1 MSKDGSKS
9 DRMVSADGHTKSIRF
24 YDVTNLF
31 RKLKVKHEK
40 SKTYMH
46 TGKGI

>member
-24 YDVTNLF
+24 NDVTNLF
-31 RKLKVKHEK
+31 RKLEVKHEK
-40 SKTYMH
+40 SKTYMY
-46 TGKGI
+46 GIT